1 MGDPA
6 RPFRAATQ
14 ARGRR
19 KASIGGRDFLPG
31 WAIHHRDKE
40 AFMKAEEN
48 ESPKS
53 KPRLNIPAGAM
64 VIIPLRSRV
73 LFPPMIMPVMVR
85 RAERLH
91 AVEETVRQQLPIGFV
106 TQRDPNIDVPQPK
119 DLYGVGTAAD
129 VLRMYTLPD
138 GQRQILVQGRRR
150 FEIAEFL
157 ETDPL
162 LIARVTMVEEK
173 VPHTKEFEARILHLR
188 QEAARALS
196 LFPEPVNELRSMIE
210 RIEDPLS
217 VIDVVAS
224 TLDLPSTEKQEIL
237 AILDPEARAQRVSEK
252 LARQIE
258 LLELSRKIGDEN
270 KESIDKSQRQYFL
283 REQLKAI
290 QKELGEEAGKGSE
303 VEELRKQIYEAKMP
317 PEVETEALKELAR
330 FERIPEMAAEHSLL
344 RTYLDWLV
352 ELPWSVFS
360 KEEIDM
366 RRAREIRAPTHYGLE
381 KVKKRIIEFLA
392 VRKLMPQGK
401 SPILCLIGP
410 PGVGKT
416 SLGQSI
422 ARAMNRKFV
431 RQSLGGVHDE
441 ADIRGHRRTYI
452 GALPGNIIQGIRK
465 AGTRNPV
472 FMLDEVDKLSVS
484 FHGDPSAALLEVLD
498 PAQNATFQDHYIAL
512 PFDLSQV
519 LFIATANVLDTIP
532 SPLRDRM
539 EILELP
545 GYIEE
550 DKLAIAKGYLVPRQ
564 TAENGLKPENISF
577 TDEAIREIIRSY
589 TREAGVRQL
598 ERELGAVCRSVA
610 TRIAEG
616 FNETITVKPESIP
629 TYLGPQKFFNEI
641 ALRTSLPGVATGLAW
656 TPFGGEILFVE
667 ATKMAGDGKLLLTGQ
682 LGDVMKESAQAALS
696 LVKSRAETLGIDSD
710 IFKKNDLHIHIPAG
724 AIPKDGPSAGVT
736 LFVALVSLLTGRR
749 ISKDVAMT
757 GEISLRGLVVPVGG
771 IKEKMLAAKR
781 AGISCVLLPE
791 LNRKDLEEIPPAGRQ
806 GIRFEFLQ
814 TADEALRLALEPEAP
829 GGFSP
834 GDRLAAR
841 PLS

>member
-1 MGDPA
+1 MN
-6 RPFRAATQ
+6 TEEEE
-14 ARGRR
+14 
-19 KASIGGRDFLPG
+19 
-31 WAIHHRDKE
+31 KE
-40 AFMKAEEN
+40 SA
-48 ESPKS
+48 KS
-53 KPRLNIPAGAM
+53 KQRLNIPEGAL
-64 VIIPLRSRV
+64 VIIPMRNRV
-73 LFPPMIMPVMVR
+73 LFPAMMMPLSVR
-85 RAERLH
+85 SPARRH
-91 AVEETVRQQLPIGFV
+91 AVEEAVRQQVPIGFV
-106 TQRDPNIDVPQPK
+106 VQRDPNIEVPEPK
-119 DLYGVGTAAD
+119 DLYGVGTAGD
-129 VLRMYTLPD
+129 VVRMFTLPD
-138 GQRQILVQGRRR
+138 GQRQVLVQGRRR
-150 FEIAEFL
+150 FEIGEFL
-157 ETDPL
+157 ETDPV

-173 VPHTKEFEARILHLR
+173 IPQTKEFAARILHLR

-196 LFPEPVNELRSMIE
+196 LFPEPMNELRAMIE

-217 VIDVVAS
+217 VIDMIAS
-224 TLDLPSTEKQEIL
+224 TLDLPTAEKQEIL
-237 AILDPEARAQRVSEK
+237 GILDPEARAQRVSEK

-258 LLELSRKIGDEN
+258 LLELSRKIGAET
-270 KESIDKSQRQYFL
+270 KESMDKSQRQYFL

-290 QKELGEEAGKGSE
+290 QKELGEADGKGVE
-303 VEELRKQIYEAKMP
+303 VEELRKKLYDAKMP
-317 PEVETEALKELAR
+317 PEVEKEALKELAR
-330 FERIPEMAAEHSLL
+330 LERIPEAAPEHSLL
-344 RTYLDWLV
+344 RTYFDWLV
-352 ELPWSVFS
+352 ELPWSIFTE
-360 KEEIDM
+360 EEIDLPK
-366 RRAREIRAPTHYGLE
+366 AREILDADHYGLE

-392 VRKLMPQGK
+392 VRKLMPHGK
-401 SPILCLIGP
+401 SPILCLVGP

-441 ADIRGHRRTYI
+441 ADIRGHRRTYV

-465 AGTRNPV
+465 AGSRNPV
-472 FMLDEVDKLSVS
+472 FMLDEVDKLSAS

-498 PAQNATFQDHYIAL
+498 PAQNATFQDHYLAV

-519 LFIATANVLDTIP
+519 LFIATANVLDTVP
-532 SPLRDRM
+532 GPLRDRM

-656 TPFGGEILFVE
+656 TPFGGDILFVE

-682 LGDVMKESAQAALS
+682 LGEVMKESAQAALS
-696 LVKSRAETLGIDSD
+696 LVKSRAETLGIDPD

-757 GEISLRGLVVPVGG
+757 GEISLRGLVLPVGG

-781 AGISCVLLPE
+781 AGISTVLLPE
-791 LNRKDLEEIPPAGRQ
+791 LNRRDLEEIPPAGRQ
-806 GIRFEFLQ
+806 GIRFEFLK
-814 TADEALRLALEPEAP
+814 TADEALRLALEVDAP
-829 GGFSP
+829 SGYSP
-834 GDRLAAR
+834 GEKLAAR

>member
-1 MGDPA
+1 
-6 RPFRAATQ
+6 
-14 ARGRR
+14 
-19 KASIGGRDFLPG
+19 
-31 WAIHHRDKE
+31 
-40 AFMKAEEN
+40 MKAEEN
-48 ESPKS
+48 ESSKS
-53 KPRLNIPAGAM
+53 KPRLNIPEGAM
-64 VIIPLRSRV
+64 VIIPLRNRV
-73 LFPPMIMPVMVR
+73 LFPSMIMPVMVR
-85 RAERLH
+85 RPERLH

-106 TQRDPNIDVPQPK
+106 TQRDPNIDAPQPK
-119 DLYGVGTAAD
+119 DVYGVGTAAD

-150 FEIAEFL
+150 FEIGEFL

-173 VPHTKEFEARILHLR
+173 APQTKEFEARILHLR

-196 LFPEPVNELRSMIE
+196 LFPEPMNELRAMIE
-210 RIEDPLS
+210 RIDDPLS
-217 VIDVVAS
+217 VIDVIAS
-224 TLDLPSTEKQEIL
+224 TLDLPSAEKQEIL

-258 LLELSRKIGDEN
+258 LLELSRKIGAET
-270 KESIDKSQRQYFL
+270 KESMDKSQRQYFL

-290 QKELGEEAGKGSE
+290 QKELGEEDGKGSE

-317 PEVETEALKELAR
+317 PEVEKEALKELAR

-352 ELPWSVFS
+352 ELPWSVFT
-360 KEEIDM
+360 KEEIDLPK
-366 RRAREIRAPTHYGLE
+366 AREILDTDHYGLE

-465 AGTRNPV
+465 AGSRNPV
-472 FMLDEVDKLSVS
+472 FMLDEVDKLSAS

-519 LFIATANVLDTIP
+519 LFIATANVLDTVP
-532 SPLRDRM
+532 GPLRDRM

-545 GYIEE
+545 GYTE
-550 DKLAIAKGYLVPRQ
+550 DEKLAIAKGYLVPRQ
-564 TAENGLKPENISF
+564 ISENGLNPGEITF

-598 ERELGAVCRSVA
+598 ERQLGAVCRSVA
-610 TRIAEG
+610 TRVADG
-616 FNETITVKPESIP
+616 FKEAITINRESLA

-656 TPFGGEILFVE
+656 TPFGGDILFIE

-682 LGDVMKESAQAALS
+682 LGNVMKESAQAALS
-696 LVKSRAETLGIDSD
+696 LVKSRAETLGIDPD
-710 IFKKNDLHIHIPAG
+710 IFKKSDLHIHIPAG

-749 ISKDVAMT
+749 ISRDVAMT
-757 GEISLRGLVVPVGG
+757 GEISLRGLVLPVGG

-791 LNRKDLEEIPPAGRQ
+791 LNRRDLEEIPPAGRQ

-814 TADEALRLALEPEAP
+814 TADEALRLALEPEVP
-829 GGFSP
+829 SGFSP

-841 PLS
+841 SLS

>member
-1 MGDPA
+1 
-6 RPFRAATQ
+6 
-14 ARGRR
+14 
-19 KASIGGRDFLPG
+19 
-31 WAIHHRDKE
+31 
-40 AFMKAEEN
+40 MKSEEN

-53 KPRLNIPAGAM
+53 KPRLNIPEGAM
-64 VIIPLRSRV
+64 VIIPLRNRV
-73 LFPPMIMPVMVR
+73 LFPSMIMPVMVR
-85 RAERLH
+85 RPERLH

-106 TQRDPNIDVPQPK
+106 TQRDPNIDAPQPK

-173 VPHTKEFEARILHLR
+173 VPQTKEFEARILHLR

-210 RIEDPLS
+210 RIDDPLS
-217 VIDVVAS
+217 LIDVVAS
-224 TLDLPSTEKQEIL
+224 TLDLPSAEKQEIL

-258 LLELSRKIGDEN
+258 LLELSRKIGDET
-270 KESIDKSQRQYFL
+270 KESMDKSQRQYFL

-290 QKELGEEAGKGSE
+290 QKELGEEDGKGSE
-303 VEELRKQIYEAKMP
+303 VEELRKKIYEAKMP
-317 PEVETEALKELAR
+317 PEVEQEALKELAR

-352 ELPWSVFS
+352 ELPWSVS
-360 KEEIDM
+360 TKEEIDLPK
-366 RRAREIRAPTHYGLE
+366 AREILDTDHYGLE

-392 VRKLMPQGK
+392 VRKLMPEGK
-401 SPILCLIGP
+401 SPILCLVGP

-465 AGTRNPV
+465 AGSRNPV
-472 FMLDEVDKLSVS
+472 FMLDEVDKLSAS

-519 LFIATANVLDTIP
+519 LFIATANVLDTVP
-532 SPLRDRM
+532 GPLRDRM

-545 GYIEE
+545 GYTE
-550 DKLAIAKGYLVPRQ
+550 DEKLAIAKGYLVPRQ
-564 TAENGLKPENISF
+564 ISENGLKPEEITF

-598 ERELGAVCRSVA
+598 ERQLGAVCRSIA
-610 TRIAEG
+610 TRVADG
-616 FNETITVKPESIP
+616 FQEAITVQKESLA
-629 TYLGPQKFFNEI
+629 TYLGPQRFFNEI

-656 TPFGGEILFVE
+656 TPFGGDILFIE

-682 LGDVMKESAQAALS
+682 LGNVMKESAQAALS
-696 LVKSRAETLGIDSD
+696 LVKSRAETLGIDPD
-710 IFKKNDLHIHIPAG
+710 ILKKSDLHIHIPAG

-757 GEISLRGLVVPVGG
+757 GEISLRGLVLPVGG
-771 IKEKMLAAKR
+771 IKEKMLAARR

-791 LNRKDLEEIPPAGRQ
+791 LNRRDLEEIPVAGRE
-806 GIRFEFLQ
+806 GIRFEFLK
-814 TADEALRLALEPEAP
+814 TADEALQLALEPEAP

-834 GDRLAAR
+834 GERLAAR